1 MLNFH
6 LSSKPPSYWRMP
18 FQSVGRP
25 RHLSCLKFSR
35 FLVILVYIWHKG
47 VIIQDVKLKR
57 RFSPG
62 RESCLIIKGGI
73 TVASLHA
80 PIQRN
85 IKYRHMAR
93 RSIYDTRLSEHP
105 LSNLPVWMTPPGN
118 RFAAPLQSVYLN

>member
-35 FLVILVYIWHKG
+35 FLVILVYIWHKV

-93 RSIYDTRLSEHP
+93 RSIYDTRWSEHP
-105 LSNLPVWMTPPGN
+105 PSPICRYEWRPRGTALLPRYKV
-118 RFAAPLQSVYLN
+118 FI